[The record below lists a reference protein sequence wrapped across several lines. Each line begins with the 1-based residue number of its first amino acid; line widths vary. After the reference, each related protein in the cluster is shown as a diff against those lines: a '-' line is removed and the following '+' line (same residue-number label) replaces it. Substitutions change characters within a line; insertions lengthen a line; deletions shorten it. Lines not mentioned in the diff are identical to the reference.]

1 MAEQVQRATDE
12 EIRAGAELILEARY
26 PIALTGAGMSVES
39 GIPPFRGPG
48 GLWTKYGE
56 PPMNGFQRFMADPK
70 KAWEERL
77 SKRNDEL
84 FKPLSVAR
92 PNPGHH
98 ALVELEQLGVLRFVI
113 TQNVDDLHR
122 QAGQQALAE
131 IHGNWTLIRCLDC
144 TKRFHGDSISLEVLP
159 PVCPRCGGMLK
170 SDTVSFGEPIPTDML
185 NQCAEHSARADL
197 VIVAGTSAT
206 VYPAAGFALEVK
218 QRGGVLIE
226 INLYDSEITRICD
239 LSLRGGSAEV
249 LPRLVTAVGALRKA
263 SLS

>member
-1 MAEQVQRATDE
+1 
-12 EIRAGAELILEARY
+12 
-26 PIALTGAGMSVES
+26 
-39 GIPPFRGPG
+39 
-48 GLWTKYGE
+48 
-56 PPMNGFQRFMADPK
+56 
-70 KAWEERL
+70 
-77 SKRNDEL
+77 
-84 FKPLSVAR
+84 
-92 PNPGHH
+92 
-98 ALVELEQLGVLRFVI
+98 
-113 TQNVDDLHR
+113 
-122 QAGQQALAE
+122 
-131 IHGNWTLIRCLDC
+131 
-144 TKRFHGDSISLEVLP
+144 
-159 PVCPRCGGMLK
+159 
-170 SDTVSFGEPIPTDML
+170 ML